1 MAERVILCICL
12 LLTPLLVWGAGMLLK
27 RTPPGRPNGVYGY
40 RTRRSGKSQAAW
52 EFAQKKSA
60 EVMTRCGRW
69 MLLLSLAADAPLVD
83 ILYET
88 ASATA
93 TVGLTR
99 GLTPHLSLWGKLI
112 IIATMYFG
120 RIGPISLAI
129 ALGTRKE
136 EQNRVSDPIEEISVG

>member
-69 MLLLSLAADAPLVD
+69 MLLLSLAACGIFWEHLDA
-83 ILYET
+83 
-88 ASATA
+88 AA
-93 TVGLTR
+93 TVLGIVQVAVLVCCILPVELALR
-99 GLTPHLSLWGKLI
+99 RN
-112 IIATMYFG
+112 FDEEG
-120 RIGPISLAI
+120 R
-129 ALGTRKE
+129 
-136 EQNRVSDPIEEISVG
+136 PIERGEEL